1 MVLFYLV
8 ILLNLVNN
16 VGEGDCLHLLKGGR
30 LNFLIV
36 VSQDWLDS
44 PADLAL
50 LVGRWVHVQEG
61 VVHLQGLVD
70 VQEGNCRRIFSQGWL
85 GPPGLGDQQSRL
97 AEVGH

>member
-16 VGEGDCLHLLKGGR
+16 VGEGDCLHSLKGGR

-44 PADLAL
+44 PAARS
-50 LVGRWVHVQEG
+50 G
-61 VVHLQGLVD
+61 
-70 VQEGNCRRIFSQGWL
+70 
-85 GPPGLGDQQSRL
+85 
-97 AEVGH
+97 